1 MLRDLL
7 PHHGKNGK
15 YRRFSEKGGDGV
27 SAASLD
33 QRVVYLHHNTDAT
46 LKMYDGFDQ
55 FLIDEKVEG

>member
-1 MLRDLL
+1 
-7 PHHGKNGK
+7 
-15 YRRFSEKGGDGV
+15 V